1 MTLTAP
7 PSEPEAPTPA
17 SPDAGRSLG
26 RSVGD
31 AVAGTSWLPSALLI
45 LSLVVAWQVLAT
57 GVFEGRGVFPPP
69 LEVLAAIRDNADIYW
84 RHSST
89 TLREAWPGFLWGNL
103 IAIALGFVAVSV
115 PFLEK
120 PILQLA
126 VAVTAL
132 PIIAIGPIFQITL
145 SGDAPKSALAGMAVF
160 FTTLIGTIVGL
171 RATDTRSLDVIR
183 ALGGSS
189 LTALRKVRIKA
200 ALPDLFSALRI
211 SAPAAIL
218 GAIVG
223 EFLGGNDNGLGIA
236 LVSAQATAQTDKVW
250 AAAFV
255 ATALAGLGY
264 AVIAVVGRLLTPWAP
279 RR

>member
-1 MTLTAP
+1 MTVAVP
-7 PSEPEAPTPA
+7 G
-17 SPDAGRSLG
+17 AGNRVARAATGVG
-26 RSVGD
+26 RQ
-31 AVAGTSWLPSALLI
+31 AWLPSVALIAVL
-45 LSLVVAWQVLAT
+45 LVGWQLLAST
-57 GVFEGRGVFPPP
+57 VFSGRGVFPPP
-69 LEVLAAIRDNADIYW
+69 IDVVDAIIDNRRLYW
-84 RHSST
+84 RHTAT

-103 IAIALGFVAVSV
+103 IAIGLGFLAVAV

-126 VAVTAL
+126 VTVTAL

-160 FTTLIGTIVGL
+160 FTTLVGAIVGL
-171 RATDTRSLDVIR
+171 RAADRRAIDVIR

-189 LTALRKVRIKA
+189 ATVLRKVRIRA
-200 ALPDLFSALRI
+200 ALPDLFAALRI
-211 SAPAAIL
+211 SAPAAVL

-236 LVSAQATAQTDKVW
+236 LVSAQATAQTEKVW

-255 ATALAGLGY
+255 ATALAGVGY
-264 AVIAVVGRLLTPWAP
+264 AAIAVGGRLLTPWAP
-279 RR
+279 KR

>member
-1 MTLTAP
+1 MTATV
-7 PSEPEAPTPA
+7 PE
-17 SPDAGRSLG
+17 
-26 RSVGD
+26 VGD
-31 AVAGTSWLPSALLI
+31 RRVAPRTLSGGELPVWAPSVALIGALL
-45 LSLVVAWQVLAT
+45 VAWQVLSST
-57 GVFEGRGVFPPP
+57 VFEGKGVFPPP
-69 LEVLAAIRDNADIYW
+69 LDVVDAVIENRSLYW
-84 RHSST
+84 RHTQT
-89 TLREAWPGFLWGNL
+89 TVREAWPGFLWGNV
-103 IAIALGFVAVSV
+103 IAIILGFVAVTV

-126 VAVTAL
+126 VTVTAL

-160 FTTLIGTIVGL
+160 FTTLIGAIVGL
-171 RATDTRSLDVIR
+171 RAADRRSIDVIR

-189 LTALRKVRIKA
+189 FTVLWKVRIRA
-200 ALPDLFSALRI
+200 ALPDLFAALRI
-211 SAPAAIL
+211 SAPAAVL

-236 LVSAQATAQTDKVW
+236 LVAAQATAQTEKVW

-255 ATALAGLGY
+255 ATALAGVGY
-264 AVIAVVGRLLTPWAP
+264 ALIATTGRLLTPWAP

>member
-1 MTLTAP
+1 MTAAVP
-7 PSEPEAPTPA
+7 
-17 SPDAGRSLG
+17 G
-26 RSVGD
+26 VGD
-31 AVAGTSWLPSALLI
+31 RRVARRTLPRRELLVWVPSAALVGVLLA
-45 LSLVVAWQVLAT
+45 AWQLLSST
-57 GVFEGRGVFPPP
+57 VFQGKGVFPPP
-69 LEVLAAIRDNADIYW
+69 LDVVEAVVENRSLYW
-84 RHSST
+84 RHTQT
-89 TLREAWPGFLWGNL
+89 TVREAWPGFLWGNV
-103 IAIALGFVAVSV
+103 IAIVLGFLAVTV

-126 VAVTAL
+126 VTVTAL

-160 FTTLIGTIVGL
+160 FTTLIGAIVGL
-171 RATDTRSLDVIR
+171 RAADRRSIDVIR

-189 LTALRKVRIKA
+189 FTVLRKVRIRA
-200 ALPDLFSALRI
+200 ALPDLFAALRI
-211 SAPAAIL
+211 SAPAAVL

-236 LVSAQATAQTDKVW
+236 LVSAQATAQTEKVW

-255 ATALAGLGY
+255 ATAVAGVGY
-264 AVIAVVGRLLTPWAP
+264 AAIATAGRLLTPWAP